1 VRFGGRTVELFP
13 TPLLVAEFGPILE
26 PEGSLL
32 ADIDGDGEEAEE
44 LIPFVWIPGG
54 TGRFIF
60 EDTGWVVVADG
71 AIFISARRKP
81 NPETSPSAT
90 RSLRNPPSL
99 SVICSCSVHLMEF
112 KLLGG

>member
-1 VRFGGRTVELFP
+1 VRFGGRTAELFP

-32 ADIDGDGEEAEE
+32 ADIDGDGEEADE

-71 AIFISARRKP
+71 AILF
-81 NPETSPSAT
+81 
-90 RSLRNPPSL
+90 
-99 SVICSCSVHLMEF
+99 
-112 KLLGG
+112 LLGVSQILRLHPPQRARSQPSVVISVLFLLCPSNGIQAAWR